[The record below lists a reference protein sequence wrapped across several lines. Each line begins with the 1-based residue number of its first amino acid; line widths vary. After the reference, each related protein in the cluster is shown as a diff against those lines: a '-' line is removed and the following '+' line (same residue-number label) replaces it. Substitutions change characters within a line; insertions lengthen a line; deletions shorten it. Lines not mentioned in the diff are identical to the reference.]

1 MRKGANA
8 MRKASS
14 SLNSLFLS
22 SLQLS
27 DFEGRADP
35 LKVESRE
42 KPSCSPRQ
50 TCRSFP
56 PQLRDSVPSFRP
68 QTCPDPTILHL
79 PPPSPR
85 KPQEANAPRKGL
97 LHAGRHAA
105 IVSHLF
111 PLSLT
116 LTI

>member
-1 MRKGANA
+1 

-56 PQLRDSVPSFRP
+56 PQLRPNPF
-68 QTCPDPTILHL
+68 
-79 PPPSPR
+79 SPR
-85 KPQEANAPRKGL
+85 PVLIQPFCTSFANEAPGARKRTPL
-97 LHAGRHAA
+97 GRASMPTTTQPLYH
-105 IVSHLF
+105 ICFLF
-111 PLSLT
+111 PSH
-116 LTI
+116 